1 MRGRWFEAAAILWCT
16 ACPGDSG
23 ETEASTGGAA
33 STASSEESSAGPTGS
48 PGSEGSAGPSS
59 GEAPTSAG
67 PTSGETSN
75 GPTSGETSSG
85 PTSGETSSG
94 PTSGE
99 TTSATTGSE
108 TSGETSSGPGTS
120 ETTGSGQ
127 VCEGAD
133 HEGKATYYAADG
145 SGNCSFDANPGDDM
159 VAAMNTPDYMASAAC
174 GACVQIDG
182 PDGQIVVRIVD
193 RCPECQSGHIDL
205 DEDAFPM
212 IADKDLGVVPIT
224 WRYVSCELEGPVV
237 YHFKEGSNQW
247 WTAVQIRNHRNAI
260 AKLEFKDEDDAW
272 QEVARLEYNYFV
284 AEAGMGP
291 GPYAFRVTDVHGN
304 VIEDA
309 GIPFVEAGD
318 SPGAGQFPACAP

>member
-1 MRGRWFEAAAILWCT
+1 MRGRRFEWAAIFLCT

-23 ETEASTGGAA
+23 DTEASTGAA
-33 STASSEESSAGPTGS
+33 STASTDEATAAGPTGS
-48 PGSEGSAGPSS
+48 PGSEGTAGPSTGEDAS

-67 PTSGETSN
+67 PTSADPTSSETSDA
-75 GPTSGETSSG
+75 TSGA
-85 PTSGETSSG
+85 
-94 PTSGE
+94 TSGE
-99 TTSATTGSE
+99 TTVGE

-120 ETTGSGQ
+120 ETTGGGQ
-127 VCEGAD
+127 VCEGED
-133 HEGKATYYAADG
+133 HAGKATYYAADG

-193 RCPECQSGHIDL
+193 RCPECESGHIDL

-212 IADKDLGVVPIT
+212 IADKNLGVVPIT
-224 WRYVSCELEGPVV
+224 WRYVSCTLDGPIV

-260 AKLEFKDEDDAW
+260 AKLEFKNGDDAW
-272 QEVARLEYNYFV
+272 QEVPRLDYNYFV
-284 AEAGMGP
+284 AEQGMGP
-291 GPYAFRVTDVHGN
+291 GPYAFRVTDVHGHAL
-304 VIEDA
+304 EDA
-309 GIPFVEAGD
+309 RIPFVEAGD
-318 SPGAGQFPACAP
+318 SPGAGQFPACSP